1 MMAKT
6 SKPRRAARK
15 SVRARPRITSLFRP
29 TTPANTYTSKPVS
42 IEFADPSH
50 RFTSADLEILGI
62 DHSQSSYEGR
72 VFFNNPKANADT
84 PMTLDQG
91 YAGSFYIFG
100 HGGCFGN
107 VGHCDINKP
116 LDAYD
121 HRSPSPL
128 TPTLARVPVTDALK
142 QYAKSTS
149 KISITIV
156 PVVSAANDL
165 CDIKNVFHFDQMRFL
180 SYNA

>member
-1 MMAKT
+1 MAKA
-6 SKPRRAARK
+6 SKPRRTASKSARAK
-15 SVRARPRITSLFRP
+15 PRITSPIRP

-42 IEFADPSH
+42 IEFAGPNH
-50 RFTSADLEILGI
+50 RFASADLEILGI
-62 DHSQSSYEGR
+62 DHSKASYEGR
-72 VFFNNPKANADT
+72 VFFNNPKANAKT

-116 LDAYD
+116 LDDYD
-121 HRSPSPL
+121 YRGPSPL
-128 TPTLARVPVTDALK
+128 TPTLARIEVTDALR
-142 QYAKSTS
+142 QFAKTNSD
-149 KISITIV
+149 ISITIV
-156 PVVSAANDL
+156 PVVSAANEL
-165 CDIKNVFHFDQMRFL
+165 CDIKNVFHFQQRRFL